1 MITVKNIRLRPDEK
15 ESLLKEKIASKLK
28 IDSKDITE
36 LVILHRSLDARKEAV
51 FVYEAAVKTKNE
63 NKLLKHKDVNKY
75 QKITYQIPLVKTE
88 ERPLII
94 GLGPSGLFTALKL
107 VSSGIKP
114 IIIERGKR
122 ISQRSEDVRRF
133 MEEGIL
139 NSESNVQYG
148 EGGAGTFSDAKL
160 TTRIKDPYISYI
172 LDAFVNFGAKTE
184 IRYDAHPHIGT
195 DEIRKI
201 IVRMTDHLITKGA
214 TIYFEERAEDLIIEN
229 GKVKA
234 LITNKRTIASEKI
247 IIACGHSAYEF
258 FKTLSKRGVYLE
270 NKDFSVGFRVE
281 HPQDLIDQR
290 QYKEYAPYLKKMPA
304 EYFLRA
310 KTANNKGVYS
320 FCMCPG
326 GFVVPSSC
334 DQETI
339 VTNGMSYSLRNH
351 HLANSAILV
360 QIDKNDYDEG
370 LFAGFEY
377 LHALE
382 HKAYEASGSYKALSQ
397 NIKDYLDGSLNKLI
411 FPSSYSLGTVLYDFN
426 KFFDQKLNDSFHEAL
441 SHFDKLIPG
450 FIEKGIMVG
459 PETKS
464 SCPIR
469 IKRGADRMSINTCGL
484 YPVGEGAGYAGGIMS
499 SALDGVKTADEIINN
514 LQ

>member
-1 MITVKNIRLRPDEK
+1 
-15 ESLLKEKIASKLK
+15 
-28 IDSKDITE
+28 
-36 LVILHRSLDARKEAV
+36 
-51 FVYEAAVKTKNE
+51 
-63 NKLLKHKDVNKY
+63 
-75 QKITYQIPLVKTE
+75 
-88 ERPLII
+88 
-94 GLGPSGLFTALKL
+94 
-107 VSSGIKP
+107 
-114 IIIERGKR
+114 
-122 ISQRSEDVRRF
+122 
-133 MEEGIL
+133 
-139 NSESNVQYG
+139 
-148 EGGAGTFSDAKL
+148 
-160 TTRIKDPYISYI
+160 
-172 LDAFVNFGAKTE
+172 
-184 IRYDAHPHIGT
+184 
-195 DEIRKI
+195 
-201 IVRMTDHLITKGA
+201 
-214 TIYFEERAEDLIIEN
+214 
-229 GKVKA
+229 
-234 LITNKRTIASEKI
+234 
-247 IIACGHSAYEF
+247 
-258 FKTLSKRGVYLE
+258 
-270 NKDFSVGFRVE
+270 
-281 HPQDLIDQR
+281 
-290 QYKEYAPYLKKMPA
+290 
-304 EYFLRA
+304 
-310 KTANNKGVYS
+310 
-320 FCMCPG
+320 
-326 GFVVPSSC
+326 
-334 DQETI
+334 
-339 VTNGMSYSLRNH
+339 MSYSLRDH

-382 HKAYEASGSYKALSQ
+382 HKAYEASTSYKALSQ